1 MKLVF
6 DLIISVKHNDAN
18 TKLSTLVSSKISTLT
33 SIFIYADFI
42 VFYLE
47 YLLFLLYFSRIPER
61 YTLSLLK
68 LEDLIMSK
76 KEGSVAPKER
86 INIKYVPATGG
97 DAAEVELPLNLLV
110 VGDMKGKPEDSSIEE
125 RTMVSIDKNNFSAV
139 MSEMDISLN
148 LNVANKLDEKAS
160 PDDELNV
167 SLDIKSLN
175 DFSPDNIVRSV
186 PELRKLLELRE
197 ALTAVKGPLG
207 NVPAFRARIAELLEN
222 EESRAQLLKELNL
235 VNDK

>member
-1 MKLVF
+1 
-6 DLIISVKHNDAN
+6 
-18 TKLSTLVSSKISTLT
+18 
-33 SIFIYADFI
+33 
-42 VFYLE
+42 
-47 YLLFLLYFSRIPER
+47 
-61 YTLSLLK
+61 
-68 LEDLIMSK
+68 MSK

-97 DAAEVELPLNLLV
+97 EAAEVELPLNLLV
-110 VGDMKGKPEDSSIEE
+110 VGDMKGRPEDSSIEE
-125 RTMVSIDKNNFSAV
+125 RSMVSIDKNNFSAV

-148 LNVANKLDEKAS
+148 LNVANKLDENAS

-167 SLDIKSLN
+167 HLDIKSLS
-175 DFSPDNIVRSV
+175 DFSPDNIAKSV
-186 PELRKLLELRE
+186 PELKKLLELRE

>member
-1 MKLVF
+1 
-6 DLIISVKHNDAN
+6 
-18 TKLSTLVSSKISTLT
+18 
-33 SIFIYADFI
+33 
-42 VFYLE
+42 
-47 YLLFLLYFSRIPER
+47 
-61 YTLSLLK
+61 
-68 LEDLIMSK
+68 MSK

-97 DAAEVELPLNLLV
+97 EAAEVELPLNLLV
-110 VGDMKGKPEDSSIEE
+110 VGDMKGRPEDSSIEE
-125 RTMVSIDKNNFSAV
+125 RSMVSIDKNNFSAV

-148 LNVANKLDEKAS
+148 LNVANKLDENAS
-160 PDDELNV
+160 ADDELNV

-175 DFSPDNIVRSV
+175 DFSPDNIAKSV
-186 PELRKLLELRE
+186 PELKKLLELRE